1 MSRSIKQPKT
11 KGFLDRVS
19 QIRKHQKMVRAL
31 KQELLNDPYPDFYDE
46 MFDAIPDAAGALQI
60 SCWLS
65 TLRLSMYLPQ
75 KLLG

>member
-46 MFDAIPDAAGALQI
+46 MFDAIPDAA
-60 SCWLS
+60 
-65 TLRLSMYLPQ
+65 
-75 KLLG
+75 